1 MIKKFCSF
9 CLLLIWLGLI
19 FGFSQENGS
28 ESSGMSEKLI
38 KGVVMIFTDI
48 DSDNEKL
55 GEIVNKYSNMN
66 NQKYLGK
73 KVKVLLVG
81 ISGKDDTK
89 LYGYTETMKLV
100 NVDCDKS
107 LMGQIVE
114 VEITEAKSFSLD
126 GRV

>member
-55 GEIVNKYSNMN
+55 G
-66 NQKYLGK
+66 
-73 KVKVLLVG
+73 
-81 ISGKDDTK
+81 
-89 LYGYTETMKLV
+89 
-100 NVDCDKS
+100 
-107 LMGQIVE
+107 
-114 VEITEAKSFSLD
+114 
-126 GRV
+126 